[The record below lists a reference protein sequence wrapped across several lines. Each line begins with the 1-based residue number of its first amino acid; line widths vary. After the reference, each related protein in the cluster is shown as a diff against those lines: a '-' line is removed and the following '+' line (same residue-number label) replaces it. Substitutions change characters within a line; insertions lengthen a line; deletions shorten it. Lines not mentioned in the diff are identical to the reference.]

1 MLYLL
6 EFVFLAG
13 PFAAATYGFTQNAL
27 FVLGMYYGRRAILIV
42 VKDHLA

>member
-27 FVLGMYYGRRAILIV
+27 IMLSMYYGRRVILMV
-42 VKDHLA
+42 VRDNLI